1 MDLHA
6 VGGSEAGASDEQ
18 IAAIKA
24 GTWRELTDLSEPD
37 RVALELAERETLTP
51 PGVDDTFFAR
61 LQAHFEPPQIVE
73 LVAICA
79 WENFRARFNRALG
92 IEGHGF
98 YQPESAPPASG
109 S

>member
-6 VGGSEAGASDEQ
+6 VGGSEAGAGDEQ

-24 GTWRELTDLSEPD
+24 GTWRDLTDLSESD
-37 RVALELAERETLTP
+37 RVALELAERMTTTP
-51 PGVDDTFFAR
+51 LDVDDAFFAR

-98 YQPESAPPASG
+98 YRPGSTERASAT
-109 S
+109 